1 MKLCLQLL
9 VLTMLKP
16 LSTAEVS
23 FELGDEIGSEGK
35 NSKVFRARDIQID
48 AELAIKKVE
57 KAKFSDVE
65 EFFVEA
71 SLLHLSS
78 HSNVVPIH
86 YACQDENHIYLA
98 MPFFE
103 NGSLKT
109 KLSNTALTV
118 REIITLST
126 QFLSGLHN
134 IHSKGLIHFDIK
146 PDNILLSSRGEA
158 MVSDFGL
165 TKQTSFSGFA
175 GQDRTYGK
183 MTPPEA
189 FGTEEFTRHFDI
201 YQAGLTIYRLCVGD
215 EEFYEQYEKFV
226 EKGNVNRHRFCH
238 AVLNSQFPSL
248 DCFPEHIPQRLITT
262 IRTCLAREPMD
273 RFSSASEIVNSF
285 ADIEGELLDWR
296 IEVQPDYREWRKIN
310 GDRITLLRVSKDG
323 SSHATKQSGEGQ
335 ARKIQKY
342 CKPKII
348 RADIKHFLKEN

>member
-1 MKLCLQLL
+1 
-9 VLTMLKP
+9 MLRP
-16 LSTAEVS
+16 LSTAAVS
-23 FELGDEIGSEGK
+23 FELGDEIGAEGG
-35 NSKVFRARDIQID
+35 NSKVFRAHDVQLD

-57 KAKFSDVE
+57 KAKLADVDN
-65 EFFVEA
+65 FFDEA
-71 SLLHLSS
+71 SLLYISS

-86 YACQDENHIYLA
+86 YACQDDDYVYLA

-109 KLSNTALTV
+109 KISSTALTV

-165 TKQTSFSGFA
+165 AKQTSFSGVA
-175 GQDRTYGK
+175 GQDRIYGR

-189 FGTEEFTRHFDI
+189 FGAEEFTRQFDI

-215 EEFYEQYEKFV
+215 EVFYSQYEAFV
-226 EKGNVNRHRFCH
+226 ENGNVDRHRFRH

-262 IRTCLAREPMD
+262 IRTCLAREPRD

-285 ADIEGELLDWR
+285 ADVEGGLLDWR
-296 IEVQPDYREWRKIN
+296 IDVQPDYREWRKVD
-310 GDRITLLRVSKDG
+310 GDRVTRLRVNEDG
-323 SSHATKQSGEGQ
+323 SSCASKQTDGGGE
-335 ARKIQKY
+335 RKIREY
-342 CKPKII
+342 CKPSIS
-348 RADIKHFLKEN
+348 RADIKRFLKEN